1 MAGHSDEELQKA
13 LQRELENDKNLRSY
27 ALKGDV
33 IEGEAQLQGIV
44 DTLSEKEHAAKI
56 ARSISGIKKVDNGIS
71 ISTDG
76 EITDRGVEFEVA
88 EELDADP
95 KVNTKHI
102 GAKSAG
108 GMVTLVGTVSDR
120 KEIEDARHAASTA
133 RGVTKVVSQVKIRK
147 PEMTLEDI
155 FHSQVNN
162 DKEDL

>member
-1 MAGHSDEELQKA
+1 MAGHSDEELQKS

-44 DTLSEKEHAAKI
+44 DTLSEKERAAKI

-76 EITDRGVEFEVA
+76 KITDRGVEFEVA
-88 EELDADP
+88 EELDADS

-102 GAKSAG
+102 GAKSSG

-133 RGVTKVVSQVKIRK
+133 RGVTKVVSQVKIK
-147 PEMTLEDI
+147 EPEMTLEDI